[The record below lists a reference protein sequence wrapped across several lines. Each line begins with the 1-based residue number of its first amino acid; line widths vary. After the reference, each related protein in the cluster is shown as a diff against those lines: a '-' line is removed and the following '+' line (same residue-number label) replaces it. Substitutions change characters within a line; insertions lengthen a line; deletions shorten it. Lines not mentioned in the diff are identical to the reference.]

1 MTDNVQTG
9 KNYLETCRNEF
20 WQKVFR
26 LEIGYLADHLE
37 GYGNILSVG
46 CGPAIIEGEL
56 IKLGFRVTG
65 LDISQEA
72 LSCAPDKIRTVVAR
86 AEEMPFP
93 PNSFDAVI
101 YVASLQFIDNYRMAI
116 KKTVAVLR
124 PNGKLVVMLLNPA
137 STFFKR
143 KFQDPGSYITKI
155 KHTDLKAMEDTIAE
169 NFTVHS
175 EYFLCIDG
183 DDVSSGANT
192 TDAALYI
199 ISGTKNAQL

>member
-1 MTDNVQTG
+1 MADIVKIG
-9 KNYLETCRNEF
+9 KSYLDTCRSEF

-26 LEIGYLADHLE
+26 LELGYLAEHLN
-37 GYGNILSVG
+37 GYGKILSIG

-56 IKLGFRVTG
+56 TKLGFSVTG

-93 PNSFDAVI
+93 PHSFDAVI

-124 PNGKLVVMLLNPA
+124 PNGKLVVMLLNPT

-183 DDVSSGANT
+183 DDVSPGANT

-199 ISGTKNAQL
+199 ISGSKNAQL

>member
-1 MTDNVQTG
+1 
-9 KNYLETCRNEF
+9 
-20 WQKVFR
+20 
-26 LEIGYLADHLE
+26 
-37 GYGNILSVG
+37 
-46 CGPAIIEGEL
+46 
-56 IKLGFRVTG
+56 
-65 LDISQEA
+65 
-72 LSCAPDKIRTVVAR
+72 
-86 AEEMPFP
+86 
-93 PNSFDAVI
+93 
-101 YVASLQFIDNYRMAI
+101 VASLQFIDDYRMAI

-137 STFFKR
+137 SMFFKR
-143 KFQDPGSYITKI
+143 KLQDPDSYIKKI

-183 DDVSSGANT
+183 DDVSPGANT